1 MLIIRITTEANMS
14 RMHNPP
20 HPGAVLR
27 EWLSEGMT
35 VTDAAA
41 ALHVAR
47 VTLSKILNGSAGISA
62 DMALRLSKWLGT
74 SPDLWLGLQTQF
86 DLWQASKKP
95 LPKIEPLPKA
105 A

>member
-1 MLIIRITTEANMS
+1 MS

-27 EWLSEGMT
+27 EWVPEEMT

-41 ALHVAR
+41 SLKVAR
-47 VTLSKILNGSAGISA
+47 VTLSKILNGNAGISA
-62 DMALRLSKWLGT
+62 DMALRLSQWLGT
-74 SPDLWLGLQTQF
+74 SPDMWMGMQAQF
-86 DLWQASKKP
+86 DLWQAGKRKRP
-95 LPKIEPLPKA
+95 NIAPMKKA

>member
-1 MLIIRITTEANMS
+1 MS

-20 HPGAVLR
+20 HPGMVLR
-27 EWLSEGMT
+27 EWMPEGLT
-35 VTDAAA
+35 VTEAAA

-62 DMALRLSKWLGT
+62 DMALRLAQWLGT
-74 SPDLWLGLQTQF
+74 SPDLWVGLQTQY
-86 DLWQASKKP
+86 DLWLAGKKKRP
-95 LPKIEPLPKA
+95 AIEPLLKA

>member
-1 MLIIRITTEANMS
+1 MS

-27 EWLSEGMT
+27 EWLPEEMT

-62 DMALRLSKWLGT
+62 DMAIRLAQWLGT
-74 SPDLWLGLQTQF
+74 SPDLWLGLQAQH
-86 DLWQASKKP
+86 DLWQAGKRERPTIAPMQRSNP
-95 LPKIEPLPKA
+95 A

>member
-1 MLIIRITTEANMS
+1 MG
-14 RMHNPP
+14 RMHTPP

-27 EWLSEGMT
+27 EWLPEGMT

-47 VTLSKILNGSAGISA
+47 ATMSKILNGSAGISA
-62 DMALRLSKWLGT
+62 EMALRLSQWLGT
-74 SPDLWLGLQTQF
+74 TPDLWLGLQNQF
-86 DLWQASKKP
+86 DLWQASKQKRP
-95 LPKIEPLPKA
+95 VIEPLRKA

>member
-1 MLIIRITTEANMS
+1 MS

-27 EWLSEGMT
+27 EWLPEGMT

-41 ALHVAR
+41 ALQVAR

-62 DMALRLSKWLGT
+62 DMALRLAQWLNT
-74 SPDLWLGLQTQF
+74 SPDVWLGLQTEY
-86 DLWQASKKP
+86 DLWQAKQRQRP
-95 LPKIEPLPKA
+95 TIEPIRKA

>member
-1 MLIIRITTEANMS
+1 
-14 RMHNPP
+14 MHNPP
-20 HPGAVLR
+20 HPGTVLR
-27 EWLSEGMT
+27 EWLPEGIT

-62 DMALRLSKWLGT
+62 DMALRLSKWFGT
-74 SPDLWLGLQTQF
+74 SPEMWLGLQTQY
-86 DLWQASKKP
+86 DLWQAENREQP
-95 LPKIEPLPKA
+95 VIEPLRKA

>member
-1 MLIIRITTEANMS
+1 MS

-20 HPGAVLR
+20 HPGTVLR
-27 EWLSEGMT
+27 EWLPEGIT

-62 DMALRLSKWLGT
+62 DMALRLSKWFGT
-74 SPDLWLGLQTQF
+74 SPEMWLGLQTQY
-86 DLWQASKKP
+86 DLWQAENREQP
-95 LPKIEPLPKA
+95 VIEPLRKA

>member
-1 MLIIRITTEANMS
+1 MASAS

-27 EWLSEGMT
+27 EWQPEGMT
-35 VTDAAA
+35 VTDAAT
-41 ALHVAR
+41 ALQVAR

-62 DMALRLSKWLGT
+62 DMALRLSQWLST

-86 DLWQASKKP
+86 DLWQAGQRKRP
-95 LPKIEPLPKA
+95 AIEPIRKA

>member
-1 MLIIRITTEANMS
+1 MS

-27 EWLSEGMT
+27 AWLPEDMT

-41 ALHVAR
+41 ALKVAR
-47 VTLSKILNGSAGISA
+47 VTLSKILNGNAGISA
-62 DMALRLSKWLGT
+62 DMALRLSQWLGT
-74 SPDLWLGLQTQF
+74 SPDLWLGLQVQY
-86 DLWQASKKP
+86 DLWQAEKVERP
-95 LPKIEPLPKA
+95 VIEPLRQA

>member
-1 MLIIRITTEANMS
+1 MS

-27 EWLSEGMT
+27 EWPPEGLT
-35 VTDAAA
+35 VTEAAA

-47 VTLSKILNGSAGISA
+47 VTLSKILNGNAGISA
-62 DMALRLSKWLGT
+62 DMALRLSQWLGT
-74 SPDLWLGLQTQF
+74 SPDLWMGLQAQF
-86 DLWQASKKP
+86 DLWQASKRKRPAIKP
-95 LPKIEPLPKA
+95 LRKA

>member
-1 MLIIRITTEANMS
+1 MS

-27 EWLSEGMT
+27 EWLPDGLT

-41 ALHVAR
+41 ALQVAR

-62 DMALRLSKWLGT
+62 DMALRLSQWLST
-74 SPDLWLGLQTQF
+74 SPDLWLGLQTQY
-86 DLWQASKKP
+86 DLWQAEQRKRP
-95 LPKIEPLPKA
+95 AIEPLQKA

>member
-1 MLIIRITTEANMS
+1 MNMS

-27 EWLSEGMT
+27 EWIPEAMT

-62 DMALRLSKWLGT
+62 DMAIRLSAWLGT
-74 SPDLWLGLQTQF
+74 SPDLWLGLQTQH
-86 DLWQASKKP
+86 DLWLAGKRKRP
-95 LPKIEPLPKA
+95 AIAPIKKA